1 MDDEVEALI
10 LERKRL
16 QVVLRVIRPLIVRLV
31 GEFHRDLAA
40 AVAVEDPAV
49 GEKTLGD
56 CIAKQ
61 QGSANS

>member
-31 GEFHRDLAA
+31 GEFYRDLAA
-40 AVAVEDPAV
+40 AVAVENPAV

-56 CIAKQ
+56 CIAEQ